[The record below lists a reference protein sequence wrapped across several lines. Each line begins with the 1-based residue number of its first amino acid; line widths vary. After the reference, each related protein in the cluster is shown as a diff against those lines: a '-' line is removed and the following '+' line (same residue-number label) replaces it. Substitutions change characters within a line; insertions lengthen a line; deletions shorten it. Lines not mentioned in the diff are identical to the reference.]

1 MILLTGATGVVGSAL
16 LPKLLAQG
24 ETVRCLVRD
33 PRRLGAQRVR
43 VQIALGDLGNPG
55 SFRNALRGVDTV
67 VHLAAPT
74 RDQPSGSI
82 EELTTMATLRLLQ
95 AAQRS
100 GVERFLFFSALG
112 AVPHHRVRLFKA
124 KAIAERLVAA
134 SPLRST
140 VIAPSLVYAPG
151 DRWLRLLERLAWLPL
166 VPVPGSG
173 RARCQPIWAQDVADC
188 TVAILKAGADARPR
202 YELAGPETFTYNQVF
217 HAILQA
223 AGRDRRLAHVPP
235 PLAARALR
243 AFERLTGE
251 EAPVTR
257 EEAQLLRA
265 CSVAGR
271 GAADALALGV
281 DPQRMGT
288 VLGLG

>member
-16 LPKLLAQG
+16 LPKLLDQG
-24 ETVRCLVRD
+24 ESVRCLVRD

-43 VQIALGDLGNPG
+43 VQIALGDLGDPG
-55 SFRNALRGVDTV
+55 SFRNALRGVETV

-74 RDQPSGSI
+74 RDQASGSI

-95 AAQRS
+95 AARRS
-100 GVERFLFFSALG
+100 GVERFVFFSALG

-124 KAIAERLVAA
+124 KATAERLVTE
-134 SPLRST
+134 SSLRST

-166 VPVPGSG
+166 APVPGSG

-188 TVAILKAGADARPR
+188 TVAVLSAGADARPR
-202 YELAGPETFTYNQVF
+202 YELAGPETYTYNQVL
-217 HAILQA
+217 HAVLQA

-235 PLAARALR
+235 ALAARVLHGL
-243 AFERLTGE
+243 ERLTGE
-251 EAPVTR
+251 ETPVTWD
-257 EEAQLLRA
+257 EAQLLRA
-265 CSVAGR
+265 SCVSAR
-271 GAADALALGV
+271 GDTDARALGCT
-281 DPQRMGT
+281 PQRLGT